1 MVVGCSALGSHV
13 IDHLARSGVGRLTLV
28 DRDVVEETNLQRQ
41 TLYTERDVVN
51 ATPKAE
57 AAAARV
63 RAIDSR
69 LVVYPVVEHLGT
81 DNVIELLRGVD
92 LVIDGLDNF
101 PTRYLLNDA
110 CVREGVPWIYGGAVA
125 TGGMSM
131 PILPP
136 SNAGSSIA
144 RPSEL
149 VGPCLRC
156 IFPEAPPP
164 GSSPTCDTAGVLA
177 PAIATV
183 AGHQVTQA
191 MKLIV
196 GAFDAIDRSLVSWD
210 LWSNTRSAMDL
221 SRAARVDCPC
231 CGGGEFVFLD
241 SESEE
246 QATTLCGRNSVQVV
260 PARDRRREPLDLS
273 VLSGRLAPHGE
284 FEVVGSTL
292 RGRIRGVE
300 GESGDPVDLTVFP
313 DGRAIIGGSTE
324 PEFARS
330 IYARFIG
337 LNPPDPPHQPLQPEP
352 IE

>member
-1 MVVGCSALGSHV
+1 M
-13 IDHLARSGVGRLTLV
+13 RF
-28 DRDVVEETNLQRQ
+28 
-41 TLYTERDVVN
+41 
-51 ATPKAE
+51 
-57 AAAARV
+57 
-63 RAIDSR
+63 
-69 LVVYPVVEHLGT
+69 
-81 DNVIELLRGVD
+81 
-92 LVIDGLDNF
+92 VIDGLDNF

-196 GAFDAIDRSLVSWD
+196 RSTPSIDR
-210 LWSNTRSAMDL
+210 WSHGISGPTPGLRWTSPVPLGSTA
-221 SRAARVDCPC
+221 RAAEEVNCPS
-231 CGGGEFVFLD
+231 D
-241 SESEE
+241 SESRSRPRPC
-246 QATTLCGRNSVQVV
+246 AAGTRRVV
-260 PARDRRREPLDLS
+260 PAGSSPGATRSS
-273 VLSGRLAPHGE
+273 VLSGAEPHGE

-292 RGRIRGVE
+292 RGRIRV
-300 GESGDPVDLTVFP
+300 S
-313 DGRAIIGGSTE
+313 RASPEIRST
-324 PEFARS
+324 
-330 IYARFIG
+330 
-337 LNPPDPPHQPLQPEP
+337 
-352 IE
+352 